1 MKKEKQVCWRELTKI
16 DHGQQPMRMHTIVIR
31 WIGSN
36 EWSNQMNRDHT
47 IVIEWIRDQAWV
59 VWLQPAA
66 PLVSLWLGHAELCP
80 SGTVVG
86 WLAHV
91 LWPVTFTFDAICM
104 MLTRTNV
111 CMRTFVAVIRAFV
124 LVPTTTSHRRLSK
137 TQTFITTFKKGIW
150 KLRRGYFGICY
161 NVNNEA
167 MHELPT
173 LTFQWCSC
181 NMEHYVGL
189 SGQYKEL
196 SNFPLFFWAVST
208 DVAQAQNVWQ
218 RCSLTLTSRARWR
231 QNSKFAPA

>member
-1 MKKEKQVCWRELTKI
+1 MYETKSSGVTVVLYTLWRLLWSIAVHTGKCNLFVLYNKNSNGLLKDFGGMKKEKQVCWRELTKI

-124 LVPTTTSHRRLSK
+124 VMP
-137 TQTFITTFKKGIW
+137 
-150 KLRRGYFGICY
+150 
-161 NVNNEA
+161 
-167 MHELPT
+167 
-173 LTFQWCSC
+173 
-181 NMEHYVGL
+181 
-189 SGQYKEL
+189 
-196 SNFPLFFWAVST
+196 
-208 DVAQAQNVWQ
+208 
-218 RCSLTLTSRARWR
+218 
-231 QNSKFAPA
+231 